1 MTDLNTNIEKAQSYL
16 ARFRQDG
23 VLNHI
28 NGQAVGADSGEQF
41 EVISPIDLEPIAKV
55 ARGGASDIDKAAK
68 AAKASFAAWAA
79 MPGKERKKLLHRIAN
94 AIEARAEEIAFVES
108 VDTGQAIRFMSK
120 AALRGAENF
129 RFFLRIG
136 HPWRGTANL
145 CAHPTSS
152 MSPAAPQ
159 SAPWASS
166 PRGTRP
172 LCSPPGKLPRPWPQA
187 APSCTS
193 QLSFHL

>member
-129 RFFLRIG
+129 RFFCGSGTHGAGRRIFARTQPAQCHQP
-136 HPWRGTANL
+136 HPNR
-145 CAHPTSS
+145 
-152 MSPAAPQ
+152 
-159 SAPWASS
+159 
-166 PRGTRP
+166 PRGHHHP
-172 LCSPPGKLPRPWPQA
+172 VEHALYALHLENCPGPGRRLHHRAQA
-187 APSCTS
+187 S
-193 QLSFHL
+193 